1 MTQKVITSRFV
12 VPTVSAIALAI
23 VISIGAVYLINKY
36 PLPPNQA
43 DAGRSAAAGGASA
56 ELPKADWRLWR
67 VHVLL
72 R

>member
-1 MTQKVITSRFV
+1 MTRKVIAFRFV

-43 DAGRSAAAGGASA
+43 AGRSAIGGASA
-56 ELPKADWRLWR
+56 ELAKADWRLWR

>member
-1 MTQKVITSRFV
+1 MTQKVMTSRFV
-12 VPTVSAIALAI
+12 VPAVSAIALAI

-36 PLPPNQA
+36 PLPSNQA
-43 DAGRSAAAGGASA
+43 EPGRSAAGGASA
-56 ELPKADWRLWR
+56 ELSKADWRLWR

>member
-1 MTQKVITSRFV
+1 MTQKLITFRFV
-12 VPTVSAIALAI
+12 VPMVSAIALAI
-23 VISIGAVYLINKY
+23 ATSIGAGYLINKY

-43 DAGRSAAAGGASA
+43 EAGRSAVGSASA

>member
-1 MTQKVITSRFV
+1 MTQKVITFRFV

-36 PLPPNQA
+36 PLPSNQA
-43 DAGRSAAAGGASA
+43 EAGRPAVAGASA

>member
-1 MTQKVITSRFV
+1 MTQKVITFRFV

-23 VISIGAVYLINKY
+23 VISIGAVYLIKKDA
-36 PLPPNQA
+36 LPSNQA
-43 DAGRSAAAGGASA
+43 EAGRTAVAGAIA

>member
-1 MTQKVITSRFV
+1 MTQKVITFRFV
-12 VPTVSAIALAI
+12 VPTVSAIVLAI
-23 VISIGAVYLINKY
+23 VISIGAVYLTNKY
-36 PLPPNQA
+36 SLPPNQA
-43 DAGRSAAAGGASA
+43 EASRSAVGGASA

>member
-1 MTQKVITSRFV
+1 MTQKVITFRFV

-23 VISIGAVYLINKY
+23 VISIGAVHLINKY

-43 DAGRSAAAGGASA
+43 EAGRSAVGGAGA

>member
-1 MTQKVITSRFV
+1 MTQKLITFRFV
-12 VPTVSAIALAI
+12 VPMVSAIALAI
-23 VISIGAVYLINKY
+23 AISIGAGYLINKY

-43 DAGRSAAAGGASA
+43 DGRSTVGGASA

>member
-1 MTQKVITSRFV
+1 MTQKVITFRFV

-23 VISIGAVYLINKY
+23 VISIGAIYLINKY

-43 DAGRSAAAGGASA
+43 EAGHSAARGASA

>member
-1 MTQKVITSRFV
+1 MTQKLITFRFV
-12 VPTVSAIALAI
+12 VPMVSAIALAI
-23 VISIGAVYLINKY
+23 AISIGAGYLINKY

-43 DAGRSAAAGGASA
+43 DGRSTVGGASA
-56 ELPKADWRLWR
+56 ESPKADWRLWR

>member
-1 MTQKVITSRFV
+1 
-12 VPTVSAIALAI
+12 LAI

-36 PLPPNQA
+36 PLPSNQA
-43 DAGRSAAAGGASA
+43 EAGRTAVAGANA